1 MPFDPKTAKK
11 AGKRSKRGAAKKEG
25 PSIKE
30 KMEMLYEKVLDD
42 LLVNQEKLTKT
53 ERVKVFVTLSNY
65 IFPKTK
71 SVRDKFTLEQL
82 KEKREDHFNQDSPL
96 FPNLLKRSINI
107 SAIASLLGF
116 SPI

>member
-11 AGKRSKRGAAKKEG
+11 AGKKSKRGAAKKEG

-42 LLVNQEKLTKT
+42 LLINQDKLTKT
-53 ERVKVFVTLSNY
+53 ERVKVFDSLSND

-82 KEKREDHFNQDSPL
+82 KEKRDDHFNKDPD
-96 FPNLLKRSINI
+96 PTR
-107 SAIASLLGF
+107 
-116 SPI
+116 